1 MPRGHHDVG
10 GLPGAG
16 PIDQSQHELSDWEI
30 LADAINQALGAKGVK
45 RTDEMRRA
53 REEMDSAAYRDM
65 SYYERWIAS
74 IEAILIEKKILEK
87 QQIDRKLAEFDT
99 KWGRPRTSRPASS
112 KRVIGSKSNS
122 RTGLGTCARPGIFA
136 AKPVGSNAFT
146 VIFSIRSRSRLVAT
160 ACLKGRFTWSLF
172 VTPTY
177 SENRRTLATKFW
189 WTFTIIC

>member
-74 IEAILIEKKILEK
+74 IEAILIEKKILDK

-99 KWGRPRTSRPASS
+99 KWGRP
-112 KRVIGSKSNS
+112 
-122 RTGLGTCARPGIFA
+122 
-136 AKPVGSNAFT
+136 
-146 VIFSIRSRSRLVAT
+146 
-160 ACLKGRFTWSLF
+160 
-172 VTPTY
+172 
-177 SENRRTLATKFW
+177 
-189 WTFTIIC
+189 